1 MDAPLTIYHNAECSK
16 STGALDILSERGA
29 PFTTRFYLQ
38 EPLTVEELEALLKKL
53 NLPASAIVRRAETPA
68 QQFTADGE
76 PDEEA
81 WLQILAANPSL
92 IERPIVEGAHKAII
106 ARPPERVLE
115 LL

>member
-1 MDAPLTIYHNAECSK
+1 MATPLTIYHNAECSK
-16 STGALDILSERGA
+16 SNGALEILSERGI
-29 PFTTRFYLQ
+29 PFTARFYLH
-38 EPLTVEELEALLKKL
+38 EPLTEDELHALLKKL
-53 NLPASAIVRRAETPA
+53 ALPASAIVRRAEALA

-81 WLQILAANPSL
+81 WIQILAANPSL
-92 IERPIVEGAHKAII
+92 IERPIIEGADKAII